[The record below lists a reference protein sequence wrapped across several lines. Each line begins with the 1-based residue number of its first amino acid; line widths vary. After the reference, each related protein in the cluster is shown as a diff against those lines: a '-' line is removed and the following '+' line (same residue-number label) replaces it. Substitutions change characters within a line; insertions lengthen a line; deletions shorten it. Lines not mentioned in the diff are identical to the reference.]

1 MNNVFDRHPERRKG
15 MDPIFCGQV
24 RHLYEVERLSMRQ
37 IAKKLG
43 VSKKRVCR
51 VIRNEKIPKPLPE
64 SILKPYERLI
74 DQWYQEYPFLKAS
87 QVYER
92 LKAYEFKGSYTTVSV
107 YTQKH
112 RQKKRQPYHELTFL
126 PGEAAQVDWIEVRLP
141 WGTAY
146 GFAMILAYSRY
157 LYLRFYPHQS
167 LEFFLE
173 GHIEGFREMAGV
185 AHHHWYDNIKTVV
198 IERSPEMKF
207 NAQFLDFAR
216 HFGFSIHL
224 CNPYRANEKG
234 RIERALRDL
243 RDYLRV
249 NTFQDLKELN
259 RKVSLWRIE
268 RNQKIHRSVQKAPL
282 EALKEEKLKALPAI
296 PYRPYRVVLA
306 SISKTGLVEFETNR
320 YSVPSSYAERTC
332 EIFAYPD
339 HLEIRI
345 KGNRIAWHR
354 RRFGRKE
361 TIEDP
366 THRETLLRMTPQFK
380 AKRIYELM
388 DRMDPALHHF
398 LQEAGQEG
406 QNLFDIAYASFKLL
420 KHVSKAMLLSAVRE
434 ANRIGTFNIR
444 YVQSLLQAPQPQPP
458 TPVFPQESKL
468 LDIDYERRNLKDY
481 DDLL

>member
-1 MNNVFDRHPERRKG
+1 

-51 VIRNEKIPKPLPE
+51 VIRNEKITKPLLD

-87 QVYER
+87 QVYQR
-92 LKAYEFKGSYTTVSV
+92 LKAYEFKGGYTTVSL

-112 RQKKRQPYHELTFL
+112 RQKKKQAYHELTFL
-126 PGEAAQVDWIEVRLP
+126 PGEEVQIDWIELRLP
-141 WGTAY
+141 WGVAY

-157 LYLRFYPHQS
+157 LYVRFYPRQN

-173 GHIEGFREMAGV
+173 GHIEAYREMGGV
-185 AHHHWYDNIKTVV
+185 AHRHRYDNLKTVV
-198 IERSPEMKF
+198 IERSPELKF

-216 HFGFSIHL
+216 HYGFSIHL

-243 RDYLRV
+243 RDFLRV

-268 RNQKIHRSVQKAPL
+268 RNQRIHRSTQKTPL
-282 EALKEEKLKALPAI
+282 QALKEEKLKALPAI
-296 PYRPYRVVLA
+296 PYRPYRIVLA
-306 SISKTGLVEFETNR
+306 SVSKTGLVEFETNR
-320 YSVPSSYAERTC
+320 YSVPSSYAERSC
-332 EIFAYPD
+332 EILAYPD
-339 HLEIRI
+339 HLEMRI
-345 KGNRIAWHR
+345 KGNRIAFHR
-354 RRFGRKE
+354 RSFGRKE
-361 TIEDP
+361 KIEDP

-380 AKRIYELM
+380 SQRIYQLM
-388 DRMDPALHHF
+388 DQMDPALHHF
-398 LQEAGQEG
+398 LQEAAEEG
-406 QNLFDIAYASFKLL
+406 QNPLDIAYDCFKLL

-434 ANRIGTFNIR
+434 ANRIGTFKIR
-444 YVQSLLQAPQPQPP
+444 FVQSLLQAPHPQPP
-458 TPVFPQESKL
+458 TPLYPHESKL

-481 DDLL
+481 DELL

>member
-1 MNNVFDRHPERRKG
+1 
-15 MDPIFCGQV
+15 MDPIFCGHV

-51 VIRNEKIPKPLPE
+51 VIRNEKITKPLPE

-92 LKAYEFKGSYTTVSV
+92 LKAYEFKGSYTTVSL
-107 YTQKH
+107 YTQKY
-112 RQKKRQPYHELTFL
+112 RQKRRQAYHELTFL
-126 PGEAAQVDWIEVRLP
+126 PGEEAQVDWIEERLP
-141 WGTAY
+141 WGVGY

-157 LYLRFYPHQS
+157 LYLRFYPRQS

-173 GHIEGFREMAGV
+173 GHIEAYREMGGV
-185 AHHHWYDNIKTVV
+185 AHRHRYDNTKTVV
-198 IERSPEMKF
+198 IERSPELKF

-249 NTFQDLKELN
+249 NSFQDLKELN

-268 RNQKIHRSVQKAPL
+268 RNRKIHRSTQKAPL

-296 PYRPYRVVLA
+296 SYRPYRVVLA
-306 SISKTGLVEFETNR
+306 SVSKTGFVEFESNR
-320 YSVPSSYAERTC
+320 YSVPSPYTERSC
-332 EIFAYPD
+332 EILAYPD
-339 HLEIRI
+339 HLEVMI
-345 KGNRIAWHR
+345 KENRIAFHR
-354 RRFGRKE
+354 RSFGRKE
-361 TIEDP
+361 KIEDP
-366 THRETLLRMTPQFK
+366 THREMLLRMTPQFK
-380 AKRIYELM
+380 SQRIYQLM
-388 DRMDPALHHF
+388 DQMDPALHHF
-398 LQEAGQEG
+398 LQEAGEEG
-406 QNLFDIAYASFKLL
+406 QNPRDIAYEFFKVL
-420 KHVSKAMLLSAVRE
+420 KHVSKAMLMSAVRE
-434 ANRIGTFNIR
+434 ANRIGTFKIR
-444 YVQSLLQAPQPQPP
+444 YVQGLLQAPHLQPP
-458 TPVFPQESKL
+458 NPVFPQESRL
-468 LDIDYERRNLKDY
+468 LEIDYERRNLKDY
-481 DDLL
+481 DELL

>member
-1 MNNVFDRHPERRKG
+1 
-15 MDPIFCGQV
+15 MDPIFCNQV

-37 IAKKLG
+37 IAKNLRA
-43 VSKKRVCR
+43 STKRISR
-51 VIRNEKIPKPLPE
+51 VIRNEKITRPMVE

-92 LKAYEFKGSYTTVSV
+92 LKAYEYQGGYTIVAL

-112 RQKKRQPYHELTFL
+112 RHKRRQAYHELTFL
-126 PGEAAQVDWIEVRLP
+126 PGEEVQIDWIEERLP
-141 WGTAY
+141 WGAAY

-157 LYLRFYPHQS
+157 LYLRFYPRQS

-173 GHIEGFREMAGV
+173 GHLQAYREMGGV
-185 AHHHWYDNIKTVV
+185 ARRHRYDNIKTVV
-198 IERSPEMKF
+198 IQRSPELKF
-207 NAQFLDFAR
+207 NPQFLDFAR

-243 RDYLRV
+243 RDWLRV
-249 NTFQDLKELN
+249 NSFGDLNDLN

-268 RNQKIHRSVQKAPL
+268 RNQKIHRSTQKAPL
-282 EALKEEKLKALPAI
+282 DALKEEKLKPLPAI

-306 SISKTGLVEFETNR
+306 SISKTGFVEFDTNR
-320 YSVPSSYAERTC
+320 YSVPSDYSERSC

-339 HLEIRI
+339 HLDVRVE
-345 KGNRIAWHR
+345 GNRIAFHR
-354 RRFGRKE
+354 RSFGRKDK
-361 TIEDP
+361 IEDP
-366 THRETLLRMTPQFK
+366 THRERLLRMTPQFK
-380 AKRIYELM
+380 RQRIYQLM
-388 DRMDPALHHF
+388 DQMDPALHRF
-398 LQEAGQEG
+398 LDEAGQDG
-406 QNLFDIAYASFKLL
+406 QNLQDIAYELFKLL

-434 ANRIGTFNIR
+434 ANRIGTFKIR
-444 YVQSLLQAPQPQPP
+444 YVQSLLQAPQLQPP
-458 TPVFPQESKL
+458 PNPVFPQESKL

-481 DDLL
+481 DELL

>member
-1 MNNVFDRHPERRKG
+1 
-15 MDPIFCGQV
+15 MDPIFCGHV

-43 VSKKRVCR
+43 VSKKRVTR
-51 VIRNEKIPKPLPE
+51 VIRHEKITKPLSE

-92 LKAYEFKGSYTTVSV
+92 LKPYEFKGSYTTVSL
-107 YTQKH
+107 YTQKY
-112 RQKKRQPYHELTFL
+112 RQRRKQAYHELTFL
-126 PGEAAQVDWIEVRLP
+126 PGEEAQIDWIEERLP
-141 WGTAY
+141 WGVAY

-157 LYLRFYPHQS
+157 LYVRFYPRQS

-173 GHIEGFREMAGV
+173 GHIEAYREMGGV
-185 AHHHWYDNIKTVV
+185 AHRHRYDNIKTVV
-198 IERSPEMKF
+198 IERSPELKF

-243 RDYLRV
+243 RDFLRV
-249 NTFQDLKELN
+249 NTFQDLKDLN

-268 RNQKIHRSVQKAPL
+268 RNQRIHRSTQKAPS

-306 SISKTGLVEFETNR
+306 SVSKTGFVEFETNR
-320 YSVPSSYAERTC
+320 YSVPSSYAERSC
-332 EIFAYPD
+332 EILAYPE
-339 HLEIRI
+339 HLEVMV
-345 KGNRIAWHR
+345 KGNRIASHR
-354 RRFGRKE
+354 RSFNRKE
-361 TIEDP
+361 KIEHP

-380 AKRIYELM
+380 SQRIFQLM
-388 DRMDPALHHF
+388 DQMDPALHHF
-398 LQEAGQEG
+398 LQEAEQEG
-406 QNLFDIAYASFKLL
+406 HNALDIAYDFFKLL
-420 KHVSKAMLLSAVRE
+420 KHVSKAMLLSAVRD
-434 ANRIGTFNIR
+434 ANRIGTFKIR
-444 YVQSLLQAPQPQPP
+444 YVRSLLQVPQPQPP
-458 TPVFPQESKL
+458 NPVFPQERKL
-468 LDIDYERRNLKDY
+468 LEIDYERRNLKDY
-481 DDLL
+481 DELL